1 MNRRTLRDYTFKC
14 VFHASFYQSGDLP
27 AQLELF
33 VDDFGTPDADLAE
46 EGVTPVTAL
55 TAGEKQEILDRAGK
69 VLSRLDE
76 ITQLISDKVEGWE
89 PSRMNQVD
97 LSIIRLAVYEMLY
110 DDSVPERVAINEAVE
125 LARKYGGER
134 SRKFVNGVLARFS
147 SRENGKK
154 PGENQE
160 TPGESAETPGGNPE
174 KSGGSAETDAESAE
188 TSGENAEPSDVSG
201 EQCDESG
208 EQSGG
213 SADPLPGSGELC
225 GENAGADR

>member
-33 VDDFGTPDADLAE
+33 VDDFGTPDDDLAE
-46 EGVTPVTAL
+46 NGMNPLPPL
-55 TAGEKQEILDRAGK
+55 TADDKREILDRAGK
-69 VLSRLDE
+69 VLSRMDE
-76 ITQLISDKVEGWE
+76 ITQLISEKVEGWE

-110 DDSVPERVAINEAVE
+110 DDTVPERVAINEAVE

-147 SRENGKK
+147 SRENG
-154 PGENQE
+154 EIS
-160 TPGESAETPGGNPE
+160 GESAETPGGNPE
-174 KSGGSAETDAESAE
+174 KAGRSAETDAESAE
-188 TSGENAEPSDVSG
+188 TSGENAAPSDVSG
-201 EQCDESG
+201 EQCDEVG

-213 SADPLPGSGELC
+213 SADPLPGSGEPS